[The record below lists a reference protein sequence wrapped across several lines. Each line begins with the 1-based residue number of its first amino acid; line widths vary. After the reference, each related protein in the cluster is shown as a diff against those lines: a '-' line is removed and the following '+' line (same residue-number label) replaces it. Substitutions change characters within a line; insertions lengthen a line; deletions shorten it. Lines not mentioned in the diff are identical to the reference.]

1 MDCQYCKKEMEK
13 GYIQCRDGVNW
24 TKTKKPVASLTFL
37 SRDCTPLFNAASKD
51 GKAVFAY
58 KCEDC
63 KKVIIQYC

>member
-1 MDCQYCKKEMEK
+1 MDCPYCKKEMEK

-51 GKAVFAY
+51 GKAVSPINARTA
-58 KCEDC
+58 
-63 KKVIIQYC
+63 KK